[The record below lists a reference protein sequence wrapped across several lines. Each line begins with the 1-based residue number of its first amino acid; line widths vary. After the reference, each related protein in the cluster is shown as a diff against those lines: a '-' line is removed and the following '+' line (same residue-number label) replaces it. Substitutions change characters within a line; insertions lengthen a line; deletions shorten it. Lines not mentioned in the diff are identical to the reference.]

1 MNNFKRICALLLALI
16 MVMGLSACSRKPSW
30 SYKTDTASYAEGV
43 YIYSL
48 FSAYNEA
55 YSILQS
61 KLGDK
66 FDSTSTILDIAS
78 TFDETGEEVLCE
90 DWIKSQADIITKNLA
105 AIDEKIAEYG
115 ITLDKTQVES
125 ARELAKE
132 DWYLGPYY
140 EYYVAS
146 GYEATSYEDML
157 SPYGVSFDS
166 FFTSSYLASVK
177 QSAIF
182 DHLYGKGGEEEVSDE
197 AITEY
202 FTDNYTSY
210 AYFVVN
216 LYETDI
222 DDDSNQQ
229 IYYPYADELIAEVE
243 AEYGVKLE
251 IPIGTMIELP
261 RAAITADHIA
271 KYADFYS
278 FGTNDLTQTC
288 LGFSRDDVESSF
300 LDTYMNEKLIKTNP
314 FATLDRGVARLVQ
327 MGVEGGRATNPDI
340 VCGVC
345 GETGGDPDS
354 IQKYYDLGLD
364 YVSCSPFRVPIAR
377 LAAAQAKI
385 KSNGGAQTVAPRV

>member
-1 MNNFKRICALLLALI
+1 MNNFKRICALLLALL

-66 FDSTSTILDIAS
+66 FDSTSTILDITA

-197 AITEY
+197 EITEY

-216 LYETDI
+216 LYETSI
-222 DDDSNQQ
+222 DSETSQQ
-229 IYYPYADELIAEVE
+229 VYHPYSDELIKETEKDLESYAKLINSGTPYSEVMYRYMKAHNLSDDPSVKNIENLE
-243 AEYGVKLE
+243 ASSLGEEVLDALNTLKEGKATYLKVGSGDTSVMYFISKFD
-251 IPIGTMIELP
+251 IESEAKDYLSKDGN
-261 RAAITADHIA
+261 RHTILQALKSEDFGNYLNDITE
-271 KYADFYS
+271 
-278 FGTNDLTQTC
+278 NVQV
-288 LGFSRDDVESSF
+288 DV
-300 LDTYMNEKLIKTNP
+300 NEKVI
-314 FATLDRGVARLVQ
+314 
-327 MGVEGGRATNPDI
+327 E
-340 VCGVC
+340 
-345 GETGGDPDS
+345 
-354 IQKYYDLGLD
+354 KY
-364 YVSCSPFRVPIAR
+364 SPAIFEN
-377 LAAAQAKI
+377 L
-385 KSNGGAQTVAPRV
+385 